1 MKRLLLRAI
10 LPGLL
15 ALGVIAPARL
25 NAETDAQTNAHRA
38 ILDLAG
44 AFTNDGFKL
53 RDGDFT
59 GTLASGKSVVVQ
71 VNLYAG
77 NQYWFAVSTADA
89 KTSLSIALYD
99 EGGNL
104 LKTEPFTTQA
114 PPPAKGAGSAAGA
127 PADFDPDATA
137 TNRAAA
143 GYAPDLSGPYY
154 VRLTNTS
161 AAPATYCLIYSY
173 K

>member
-15 ALGVIAPARL
+15 AIGAARL
-25 NAETDAQTNAHRA
+25 HAETDAQTNAHRA

-59 GTLASGKSVVVQ
+59 GTLAPGKSVVVQ

-77 NQYWFAVSTADA
+77 NQYWFAVSTADS
-89 KTSLSIALYD
+89 KTTVSIAVYD
-99 EGGNL
+99 EGGNV

-114 PPPAKGAGSAAGA
+114 PTPAKGAAAAAGG

-154 VRLTNTS
+154 VRITNTA